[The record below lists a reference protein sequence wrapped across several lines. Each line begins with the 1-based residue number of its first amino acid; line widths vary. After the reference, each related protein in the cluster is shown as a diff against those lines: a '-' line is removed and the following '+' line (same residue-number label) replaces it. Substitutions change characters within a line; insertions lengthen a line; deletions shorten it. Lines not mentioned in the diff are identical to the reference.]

1 MIQPNPTKRIK
12 VHDIKVHPWLRKSL
26 PIYAKLPTLVPNVPI
41 RPAEIDM
48 AILAKVKGY
57 GMESLSRN
65 IDEERI
71 KRILRGR
78 LDASFVTAYE
88 LLKDSKKEK
97 ERKLSLSVHTGDNS
111 GLILDSVANY
121 LDK

>member
-1 MIQPNPTKRIK
+1 M
-12 VHDIKVHPWLRKSL
+12 RKSL

-57 GMESLSRN
+57 GMESLRCN

-97 ERKLSLSVHTGDNS
+97 ERKLSLSIHTGDNS
-111 GLILDSVANY
+111 GLILDSVANH